1 MTQTYKITGMHCGS
15 CVAKVTAALKP
26 FADEV
31 VVTLA
36 PPQAVVTNAKASV
49 AALQAALSKI
59 GTYGI
64 EAASPAALDDR
75 KPVAASIDVPETAS
89 WLEAYQPLLV
99 IIGYIAVTSL
109 AGTGHAG
116 SFDGQ
121 AWMTNF
127 MAGFFLVFSAFK
139 FLNLSGFADAY
150 ATYDLLAE
158 RWHGYGFIYPFLE
171 LALGLGYLFGV
182 APTLTNI
189 ATVLLMGFSSLG
201 VLGAL
206 LNKRRIECACL
217 GTVLKLPMSTV
228 TLVEDLAMAF
238 MAVAMLAGASHS

>member
-1 MTQTYKITGMHCGS
+1 MNETYKITGMHCGS

-31 VVTLA
+31 VVMLA

-49 AALQAALSKI
+49 AVLRAALSKI

-64 EAASPAALDDR
+64 EAVSTAALDDR
-75 KPVAASIDVPETAS
+75 KPVVAGVDVPETAS
-89 WLEAYQPLLV
+89 WLEVYQTLLV
-99 IIGYIAVTSL
+99 IIGYIAVASL

-150 ATYDLLAE
+150 ATYDLLAK

-171 LALGLGYLFGV
+171 LALGLAYLFGV

-201 VLGAL
+201 VTGAL
-206 LNKRRIECACL
+206 MNKRQIECACL

-228 TLVEDLAMAF
+228 TLVEDLAMVF
-238 MAVAMLAGASHS
+238 MALAMLAGGR